1 MSGSSALVSSP
12 EISMIETAKFAN
24 VVLPDAS
31 FF

>member
-12 EISMIETAKFAN
+12 EISTTETAKFAN